1 MRVSSN
7 LLRTVFLNAL
17 ADAQQRFAKTQT
29 QVSTGQRVNSP
40 ADDPAAA
47 ARIAQLNATLSRLDQ
62 FKTNADFARNQL
74 GLEENALGSV
84 IDNLQK
90 IRELTVQAN
99 NAPLSDSDRAAIASE
114 LRERLEALR
123 SVANTT
129 DVDGRHL
136 FAGYNEAAVPFTV
149 GPGGNVVYNGDQG
162 QRTVQV
168 SETRFVALNDS
179 GADVFQRIPT
189 GNGTFT
195 LTAGAAN
202 TGNGVLGAGTVVD
215 PTAWDP
221 DNYTIT
227 FLTPTTYEVRD
238 SAAALVA
245 SGTYTAG
252 QAISFRGHRR
262 ADRRRAGGR
271 RHVHC
276 RAELEPRRLRDGE
289 LVDHRARDAGVV
301 GRGDRRAC
309 TTSSASCSR
318 DVDQATNHVISKR
331 SDVGSRSKALD
342 DETSLADDFKVQLS
356 TMLSSIRD
364 LDYASALTAL
374 SQQQLGL
381 QAAQQA
387 YAQTQGLTLFRF
399 L

>member
-1 MRVSSN
+1 MRVSSD
-7 LLRTVFLNAL
+7 LLRTVFMNAL
-17 ADAQQRFAKTQT
+17 SDAQQRLAKTQE

-40 ADDPAAA
+40 SDDPAAA

-62 FKTNADFARNQL
+62 FKSNADFATNQL
-74 GLEENALGSV
+74 GLEENALTSAV
-84 IDNLQK
+84 DNLQQ

-99 NAPLSDSDRAAIASE
+99 NAPLTDTDRAAIADE
-114 LRERLEALR
+114 LRQRLAALQ
-123 SVANTT
+123 SVANST

-136 FAGYNEAAVPFTV
+136 FAGYNESATPFTV

-162 QRTVQV
+162 QRSVQV
-168 SETRFVALNDS
+168 SETRFIAINDS

-195 LTAGAAN
+195 LAADDAN
-202 TGNGVLGAGTVVD
+202 TGSGVLGAGTVVD
-215 PTAWDP
+215 QTAWVP

-238 SAAALVA
+238 GASALVA

-252 QAISFRGHRR
+252 QAISFRGV
-262 ADRRRAGGR
+262 AVPIDGAPAAGDKFT
-271 RHVHC
+271 V
-276 RAELEPRRLRDGE
+276 AP
-289 LVDHRARDAGVV
+289 
-301 GRGDRRAC
+301 
-309 TTSSASCSR
+309 SSSR
-318 DVDQATNHVISKR
+318 DIFATVSSLIDALDTPASSDAARTSLQNKLGQALADIDQATNHVIAVR

-342 DETSLADDFKVQLS
+342 DETSLGADFKVQL
-356 TMLSSIRD
+356 TTTLSNIRD
-364 LDYASALTAL
+364 LDYADALTKL

-381 QAAQQA
+381 QAAEQA
-387 YAQTQGLTLFRF
+387 FAQTQGLTLFRF

>member
-1 MRVSSN
+1 MRVSSD

-17 ADAQQRFAKTQT
+17 ADTQQRFAKTQT
-29 QVSTGQRVNSP
+29 QVSSGQRVNSP

-62 FKTNADFARNQL
+62 FKSNADFARNQL
-74 GLEENALGSV
+74 GLEESALTSTV
-84 IDNLQK
+84 DNLQQ
-90 IRELTVQAN
+90 IRELAVQAN
-99 NAPLSDSDRAAIASE
+99 NAPLSDGDRAAIASE
-114 LRERLEALR
+114 LSQRLESLR

-136 FAGYNEAAVPFTV
+136 FAGYNENALPFTIDST
-149 GPGGNVVYNGDQG
+149 GNVVYNGDQG

-202 TGNGVLGAGTVVD
+202 TGTGVLGAGTVVD

-221 DNYTIT
+221 DNYTIK

-238 SAAALVA
+238 STAALVA

-252 QAISFRGHRR
+252 QAISFRGI
-262 ADRRRAGGR
+262 A
-271 RHVHC
+271 V
-276 RAELEPRRLRDGE
+276 PIDGAPSAN
-289 LVDHRARDAGVV
+289 DTFVV
-301 GRGDRRAC
+301 AP
-309 TTSSASCSR
+309 SSSR
-318 DVDQATNHVISKR
+318 DIFATVNSLITALETPASSVAAQASLHNKVGQLLADIDQATNHVISKR
-331 SDVGSRSKALD
+331 SDVGSRAKALD

-356 TMLSSIRD
+356 TMLSNIRD
-364 LDYASALTAL
+364 LDYASALTQL

>member
-1 MRVSSN
+1 M
-7 LLRTVFLNAL
+7 
-17 ADAQQRFAKTQT
+17 
-29 QVSTGQRVNSP
+29 
-40 ADDPAAA
+40 
-47 ARIAQLNATLSRLDQ
+47 
-62 FKTNADFARNQL
+62 
-74 GLEENALGSV
+74 
-84 IDNLQK
+84 
-90 IRELTVQAN
+90 QAN

-136 FAGYNEAAVPFTV
+136 FAGFNEAAVPFTV

-179 GADVFQRIPT
+179 GADVFQRIPS

-215 PTAWDP
+215 PAAWDP
-221 DNYTIT
+221 TTTRSRSSRRRPTRSATARPRSSSPARIT
-227 FLTPTTYEVRD
+227 
-238 SAAALVA
+238 S
-245 SGTYTAG
+245 G
-252 QAISFRGHRR
+252 QAISFRGIAVRSSG
-262 ADRRRAGGR
+262 APAAGDTF
-271 RHVHC
+271 C
-276 RAELEPRRLRDGE
+276 RAERQPRHLHDGE
-289 LVDHRARDAGVV
+289 RVDHRARNPGVV
-301 GRGDRRAC
+301 ERGTGELAQQARPAARGRG
-309 TTSSASCSR
+309 SSDESR
-318 DVDQATNHVISKR
+318 DLEALRRRLALESAHV
-331 SDVGSRSKALD
+331 
-342 DETSLADDFKVQLS
+342 ETSLADDFKVQLS

-364 LDYASALTAL
+364 LDYASALTQL

-387 YAQTQGLTLFRF
+387 FAQTQGLTLFRF
-399 L
+399 LS

>member
-1 MRVSSN
+1 MRVSSD

-17 ADAQQRFAKTQT
+17 ADAQQRFAKTQE

-40 ADDPAAA
+40 SDDPAAA

-62 FKTNADFARNQL
+62 FQTNADFARNQL
-74 GLEENALGSV
+74 GLEENALTSV
-84 IDNLQK
+84 VDNLQQ

-99 NAPLSDSDRAAIASE
+99 NAPLSDADRAAIASE
-114 LRERLEALR
+114 LSQRLDALR

-136 FAGYNEAAVPFTV
+136 FAGYNEDATPFTV
-149 GPGGNVVYNGDQG
+149 GPAGNVVYNGDQG

-202 TGNGVLGAGTVVD
+202 TGTGVLGAGTVVD
-215 PTAWDP
+215 QTAWVP
-221 DNYTIT
+221 DNYTIR

-238 SAAALVA
+238 GASALVA

-252 QAISFRGHRR
+252 QAISFRGV
-262 ADRRRAGGR
+262 AVPIDGAPAAGDTFT
-271 RHVHC
+271 
-276 RAELEPRRLRDGE
+276 AAP
-289 LVDHRARDAGVV
+289 
-301 GRGDRRAC
+301 
-309 TTSSASCSR
+309 SSSR
-318 DVDQATNHVISKR
+318 DVFATVSSLIDTLKTPAQSDTARASLHNKLGQLLADIDQATNHVISKR
-331 SDVGSRSKALD
+331 SDVGSRSRALD
-342 DETSLADDFKVQLS
+342 DEASLSADFKVQLS
-356 TMLSSIRD
+356 TTLSSIRD
-364 LDYASALTAL
+364 LDYADALTRL

-387 YAQTQGLTLFRF
+387 FAQTQGLTLFRY

>member
-1 MRVSSN
+1 MRVSSD

-47 ARIAQLNATLSRLDQ
+47 ARIAQLNASLSRLDQ
-62 FKTNADFARNQL
+62 FKSNADFASNRL
-74 GLEENALGSV
+74 GLEENALTSV

-114 LRERLEALR
+114 LRDRLDALR

-129 DVDGRHL
+129 DVDGNHL
-136 FAGYNEAAVPFTV
+136 FAGYNETALPFTV
-149 GPGGNVVYNGDQG
+149 DSSGNVVYNGDQG

-168 SETRFVALNDS
+168 SETRFVAINDS

-195 LTAGAAN
+195 LAAGAAN
-202 TGNGVLGAGTVVD
+202 TGTGVLGAGTVVD
-215 PTAWDP
+215 QTAWVP
-221 DNYTIT
+221 NNYTIT

-238 SAAALVA
+238 SASALVA

-252 QAISFRGHRR
+252 QAISFRGI
-262 ADRRRAGGR
+262 AVPIDGAPAAGDTFA
-271 RHVHC
+271 V
-276 RAELEPRRLRDGE
+276 AP
-289 LVDHRARDAGVV
+289 
-301 GRGDRRAC
+301 
-309 TTSSASCSR
+309 SSSR
-318 DVDQATNHVISKR
+318 DIFATVSSLIDTLQTPTPSDAARTGVQNKLGQLLGDIDQATNHVSSVR
-331 SDVGSRSKALD
+331 SDVGSRSSSLD
-342 DETSLADDFKVQLS
+342 QETSLADDFKVQLS
-356 TMLSSIRD
+356 TMLSGIRD
-364 LDYASALTAL
+364 LDYASAVTQL

>member
-1 MRVSSN
+1 MRVSSD

-17 ADAQQRFAKTQT
+17 ADAQQRFAKTQA
-29 QVSTGQRVNSP
+29 QVSSGQRVNSP

-62 FKTNADFARNQL
+62 FKSNADFARNRL
-74 GLEENALGSV
+74 GLEENALSSAV
-84 IDNLQK
+84 DNLQQ
-90 IRELTVQAN
+90 IRELAVQAN

-114 LRERLEALR
+114 LRQRLEALR

-136 FAGYNEAAVPFTV
+136 FAGYNENALPFTV
-149 GPGGNVVYNGDQG
+149 DSVGNVVYNGDQG

-202 TGNGVLGAGTVVD
+202 TGTGVLGAGTVVD

-238 SAAALVA
+238 SASALVA
-245 SGTYTAG
+245 SGTYTSG
-252 QAISFRGHRR
+252 QAISFRGI
-262 ADRRRAGGR
+262 AVPIDGAPAAGDTFT
-271 RHVHC
+271 
-276 RAELEPRRLRDGE
+276 AAP
-289 LVDHRARDAGVV
+289 
-301 GRGDRRAC
+301 
-309 TTSSASCSR
+309 SSSR
-318 DVDQATNHVISKR
+318 DVFATVSSLIAALDTPASSDAAQASLHNKVGQLLADIDQATNHVISKR

-356 TMLSSIRD
+356 TMLSNIRD
-364 LDYASALTAL
+364 LDYASALTQL

>member
-1 MRVSSN
+1 MRVSSD

-29 QVSTGQRVNSP
+29 QVSSGQRVNSP

-74 GLEENALGSV
+74 GLEENALGSS
-84 IDNLQK
+84 IDNLQR

-129 DVDGRHL
+129 DVDGRH
-136 FAGYNEAAVPFTV
+136 FSRVSTRPRYRSPSTRAATSSTTAT
-149 GPGGNVVYNGDQG
+149 
-162 QRTVQV
+162 RASARVQV
-168 SETRFVALNDS
+168 SETRFIALNDS

-202 TGNGVLGAGTVVD
+202 TGTGVLGAGTVVD

-252 QAISFRGHRR
+252 QAISFRGISVPIDG
-262 ADRRRAGGR
+262 APAAGDTFVAAPSSSR
-271 RHVHC
+271 DIFTTVSSLIT
-276 RAELEPRRLRDGE
+276 ALETP
-289 LVDHRARDAGVV
+289 ASSNAGQ
-301 GRGDRRAC
+301 
-309 TTSSASCSR
+309 ASLHNKLGQLLA

-364 LDYASALTAL
+364 LDYASALTQL

-387 YAQTQGLTLFRF
+387 FAQTQGLTLFRF

>member
-17 ADAQQRFAKTQT
+17 ADAQQRLATTQQ
-29 QVSTGQRVNSP
+29 QVSSGQRVNSP

-62 FKTNADFARNQL
+62 FKSNADFASNQL
-74 GLEENALGSV
+74 GLEENALSSAV
-84 IDNLQK
+84 DNLQQ
-90 IRELTVQAN
+90 IRELAVQAN
-99 NAPLSDSDRAAIASE
+99 NAPLSDSDRAAIASQ
-114 LRERLEALR
+114 LRQQLESLR

-136 FAGYNEAAVPFTV
+136 FAGYNENALPFTV
-149 GPGGNVVYNGDQG
+149 DSSGNVVYNGDQG

-179 GADVFQRIPT
+179 GAEVFQRIPT

-195 LTAGAAN
+195 LAAGAAN
-202 TGNGVLGAGTVVD
+202 TGSGVLGAGTVVD

-227 FLTPTTYEVRD
+227 FVTPTTYEVRD
-238 SAAALVA
+238 STSALVA

-252 QAISFRGHRR
+252 QAISFRGI
-262 ADRRRAGGR
+262 A
-271 RHVHC
+271 V
-276 RAELEPRRLRDGE
+276 PIDGAPAAN
-289 LVDHRARDAGVV
+289 DTFVV
-301 GRGDRRAC
+301 AP
-309 TTSSASCSR
+309 SSSR
-318 DVDQATNHVISKR
+318 DVFATVSSLITALETPASSDAAQASLHNKLGQLLGDIDQATNHLISVR

-342 DETSLADDFKVQLS
+342 DETSLADDFKVQLT
-356 TMLSSIRD
+356 TMLSNIRD
-364 LDYASALTAL
+364 LDYASALTQL

>member
-1 MRVSSN
+1 
-7 LLRTVFLNAL
+7 
-17 ADAQQRFAKTQT
+17 
-29 QVSTGQRVNSP
+29 
-40 ADDPAAA
+40 
-47 ARIAQLNATLSRLDQ
+47 
-62 FKTNADFARNQL
+62 
-74 GLEENALGSV
+74 
-84 IDNLQK
+84 
-90 IRELTVQAN
+90 VQAN
-99 NAPLSDSDRAAIASE
+99 NAPLSDGDRAAIASE
-114 LRERLEALR
+114 LRERLEGLR

-136 FAGYNEAAVPFTV
+136 FAGYNENATPFTV
-149 GPGGNVVYNGDQG
+149 DSSGNVVYNGDQG

-202 TGNGVLGAGTVVD
+202 TGTGILGGGTVVD
-215 PTAWDP
+215 KTAWVP

-227 FLTPTTYEVRD
+227 FITPTTYEVRD
-238 SAAALVA
+238 SASALVA
-245 SGTYTAG
+245 SGTYTTG
-252 QAISFRGHRR
+252 QAIAFRGI
-262 ADRRRAGGR
+262 AVPIDGAPAAGDTF
-271 RHVHC
+271 
-276 RAELEPRRLRDGE
+276 A
-289 LVDHRARDAGVV
+289 VV
-301 GRGDRRAC
+301 P
-309 TTSSASCSR
+309 SSSR
-318 DVDQATNHVISKR
+318 DIFATVSSLIKALETGASTDAAHASVQNKLGQFLADLDQATNHVISKR
-331 SDVGSRSKALD
+331 SEVGSRSSALD

-356 TMLSSIRD
+356 TMLSNIRD
-364 LDYASALTAL
+364 LDYASALTQL

>member
-1 MRVSSN
+1 MRVSSD

-17 ADAQQRFAKTQT
+17 GDAQQRFAKTQA
-29 QVSTGQRVNSP
+29 QVSSGQRVNSP

-62 FKTNADFARNQL
+62 FKSNADFARNQL
-74 GLEENALGSV
+74 GLEENALTSS
-84 IDNLQK
+84 IDNLQQ

-114 LRERLEALR
+114 LRQRLEALR

-136 FAGYNEAAVPFTV
+136 FAGYNENALPFTV
-149 GPGGNVVYNGDQG
+149 DSGGNVVYNGDQG

-168 SETRFVALNDS
+168 SETRFIALNDS

-202 TGNGVLGAGTVVD
+202 QGSGVLGAGTVVD
-215 PTAWDP
+215 ATAWVA

-238 SAAALVA
+238 STSALVA
-245 SGTYTAG
+245 SGAYTAG
-252 QAISFRGHRR
+252 QAIAFRGISVPIDG
-262 ADRRRAGGR
+262 APAAGDTFT
-271 RHVHC
+271 
-276 RAELEPRRLRDGE
+276 AAPSSSRDVFATVSSLITALDTPASSGAGE
-289 LVDHRARDAGVV
+289 
-301 GRGDRRAC
+301 
-309 TTSSASCSR
+309 ASLHNKLGQLLA
-318 DVDQATNHVISKR
+318 DVDQATNHLISKR

-356 TMLSSIRD
+356 TMLSNIRD

>member
-17 ADAQQRFAKTQT
+17 ADAQQRFAKTQL

-47 ARIAQLNATLSRLDQ
+47 TRIAQLNATLSRLDQ

-74 GLEENALGSV
+74 GLEESALASAV
-84 IDNLQK
+84 DNLQQ
-90 IRELTVQAN
+90 IRVLMVQAN
-99 NAPLSDSDRAAIASE
+99 NAPLSDGDRAAIASE

-136 FAGYNEAAVPFTV
+136 FAGFNESVVPFTLTAT
-149 GPGGNVVYNGDQG
+149 GNVVYNGDQG
-162 QRTVQV
+162 QRSVQV

-195 LTAGAAN
+195 LSAGAAN
-202 TGNGVLGAGTVVD
+202 TGTGVLGAGSVVD

-238 SAAALVA
+238 SATALVA
-245 SGTYTAG
+245 SGTYNTG
-252 QAISFRGHRR
+252 QSISFRGI
-262 ADRRRAGGR
+262 AVPIDGAPAAGDTFTVAPSSSR
-271 RHVHC
+271 DIFATVSSVIT
-276 RAELEPRRLRDGE
+276 ALETG
-289 LVDHRARDAGVV
+289 ASSDA
-301 GRGDRRAC
+301 AQ
-309 TTSSASCSR
+309 ASLHNKLGQLLA

-356 TMLSSIRD
+356 TMLSGIRD
-364 LDYASALTAL
+364 LDYASALTQL

>member
-1 MRVSSN
+1 
-7 LLRTVFLNAL
+7 VFLNAL
-17 ADAQQRFAKTQT
+17 SNAQQQFAKTQA
-29 QVSTGQRVNSP
+29 QVSSGQRVNSP

-62 FKTNADFARNQL
+62 FKSNADFARNQL
-74 GLEENALGSV
+74 GLEESALTSA
-84 IDNLQK
+84 IDNLQQ

-114 LRERLEALR
+114 LRERLDALR
-123 SVANTT
+123 SIANTT

-136 FAGYNEAAVPFTV
+136 FAGYNENALPFTV
-149 GPGGNVVYNGDQG
+149 DSTGNVVYNGDQG

-202 TGNGVLGAGTVVD
+202 TGTGVLGAGTVVD

-221 DNYTIT
+221 DNYTIK

-245 SGTYTAG
+245 TGTYTAG
-252 QAISFRGHRR
+252 QAISFRGI
-262 ADRRRAGGR
+262 A
-271 RHVHC
+271 V
-276 RAELEPRRLRDGE
+276 PIDGAPATN
-289 LVDHRARDAGVV
+289 DTFVV
-301 GRGDRRAC
+301 AP
-309 TTSSASCSR
+309 SSSR
-318 DVDQATNHVISKR
+318 DVFATVGSLIDALETPTPTDAARTGVQNKLGQLLADLDQATNHVISKR

-342 DETSLADDFKVQLS
+342 DETSLADDFHVQLS
-356 TMLSSIRD
+356 TMLSNIRD
-364 LDYASALTAL
+364 LDYASALTQL

>member
-1 MRVSSN
+1 MRVSSD

-47 ARIAQLNATLSRLDQ
+47 ARIAQLNASIARLDQ
-62 FKTNADFARNQL
+62 FKSNADFARNQL
-74 GLEENALGSV
+74 GLEENALGSA
-84 IDNLQK
+84 IDNLQRV
-90 IRELTVQAN
+90 RELAVQAN
-99 NAPLSDSDRAAIASE
+99 NAPLADSDRAAIATE
-114 LRERLEALR
+114 LQQRLDALR
-123 SVANTT
+123 SIANST

-136 FAGYNEAAVPFTV
+136 FGGYNENGTPFTV
-149 GPGGNVVYNGDQG
+149 GAGGAVVYNGDQG
-162 QRTVQV
+162 QRSVQV

-195 LTAGAAN
+195 LSAAASN
-202 TGNGVLGAGTVVD
+202 TGTGVLGAGTVVD
-215 PTAWDP
+215 PTAWVP
-221 DNYTIT
+221 DTYTIN

-238 SAAALVA
+238 SANALVA

-252 QAISFRGHRR
+252 QGIAFRGINVPI
-262 ADRRRAGGR
+262 DGQPAGGDTFT
-271 RHVHC
+271 V
-276 RAELEPRRLRDGE
+276 AP
-289 LVDHRARDAGVV
+289 
-301 GRGDRRAC
+301 
-309 TTSSASCSR
+309 SSSR
-318 DVDQATNHVISKR
+318 DVFATVSSLISALQTPAPTSGDKTQLHNQLGQLLADIDQATNHIIEKR
-331 SDVGSRSKALD
+331 SDVGSRSRALD
-342 DETSLADDFKVQLS
+342 DESSLGDDFKVQLQ
-356 TMLSSIRD
+356 TTLSNLRD
-364 LDYASALTAL
+364 LDYADALTKL

-387 YAQTQGLTLFRF
+387 FAQTQGLSLFRF

>member
-1 MRVSSN
+1 MRVSSD

-17 ADAQQRFAKTQT
+17 ADAQQRFAKTQE

-40 ADDPAAA
+40 SDDPAAA

-62 FKTNADFARNQL
+62 FKTNADFATNQL
-74 GLEENALGSV
+74 GLEENALASV
-84 IDNLQK
+84 VDNLQR

-99 NAPLSDSDRAAIASE
+99 NAPLSDTDRAAIATE
-114 LRERLEALR
+114 LSQRLDALR

-136 FAGYNEAAVPFTV
+136 FSGYNEDATPFTV
-149 GPGGNVVYNGDQG
+149 GAAGNVVYNGDQG

-168 SETRFVALNDS
+168 SETRFVAINDS

-202 TGNGVLGAGTVVD
+202 TGTGVLGAGTVVD
-215 PTAWDP
+215 QTAWVP

-238 SAAALVA
+238 GASALVA

-252 QAISFRGHRR
+252 QAISFRGV
-262 ADRRRAGGR
+262 AVPIDGAPAAGDTFA
-271 RHVHC
+271 V
-276 RAELEPRRLRDGE
+276 AP
-289 LVDHRARDAGVV
+289 
-301 GRGDRRAC
+301 
-309 TTSSASCSR
+309 SSSR
-318 DVDQATNHVISKR
+318 DIFATVSSLISALQTPAPTDTARTSVQNKLGQLLADIDQATNHVISKR
-331 SDVGSRSKALD
+331 SDVGARSRALD
-342 DETSLADDFKVQLS
+342 DETSLGADFKVQL
-356 TMLSSIRD
+356 TTTLSSIRD
-364 LDYASALTAL
+364 LDYADALTRL

-387 YAQTQGLTLFRF
+387 FAQTQGLTLFRY

>member
-1 MRVSSN
+1 MRVSSD

-62 FKTNADFARNQL
+62 FKSNADFARNQL
-74 GLEENALGSV
+74 GLEENALSSAV
-84 IDNLQK
+84 DNLQR

-99 NAPLSDSDRAAIASE
+99 NAPLTDTDRAAIASE
-114 LRERLEALR
+114 LKERLDALR

-136 FAGYNEAAVPFTV
+136 FAGYNESALPFTLDSA
-149 GPGGNVVYNGDQG
+149 GNVVYNGDQG
-162 QRTVQV
+162 QRSVQV
-168 SETRFVALNDS
+168 SETRFVALSDS
-179 GADVFQRIPT
+179 GAEVFQRIPT

-195 LTAGAAN
+195 LAAGAAN
-202 TGNGVLGAGTVVD
+202 TGTGVLGAGTVVD
-215 PTAWDP
+215 QTAWDP
-221 DNYTIT
+221 DTYTIT
-227 FLTPTTYEVRD
+227 FVTPSTYEVRD
-238 SAAALVA
+238 SASALVS
-245 SGTYTAG
+245 SGAYTPG
-252 QAISFRGHRR
+252 QAVSFRGI
-262 ADRRRAGGR
+262 AVPIDGAPAAGDTFT
-271 RHVHC
+271 V
-276 RAELEPRRLRDGE
+276 AP
-289 LVDHRARDAGVV
+289 
-301 GRGDRRAC
+301 
-309 TTSSASCSR
+309 SSSR
-318 DVDQATNHVISKR
+318 DVFATVSSLISALETPAPSDTARTSVQNKVGQLLADIDQATNHLIAKR
-331 SDVGSRSKALD
+331 SDVGSRSNALD

-356 TMLSSIRD
+356 TILSNVRD
-364 LDYASALTAL
+364 LDYASALTRL

-387 YAQTQGLTLFRF
+387 FAQTQGLTLFRY

>member
-29 QVSTGQRVNSP
+29 QVSSGQRVNSP

-62 FKTNADFARNQL
+62 FKSNADFARSQL
-74 GLEENALGSV
+74 GLEENALTSG
-84 IDNLQK
+84 IDNLQR

-114 LRERLEALR
+114 LRERLESLR

-136 FAGYNEAAVPFTV
+136 FAGYNENALPFTV
-149 GPGGNVVYNGDQG
+149 DSTGNVVYNGDQG

-202 TGNGVLGAGTVVD
+202 TGTGVLGAGTVVD
-215 PTAWDP
+215 QTAWVP

-238 SAAALVA
+238 SASALVA

-252 QAISFRGHRR
+252 QSISFRGI
-262 ADRRRAGGR
+262 AVPIDAAPAAGDTFAVAPSSSR
-271 RHVHC
+271 DVFSTVSSLID
-276 RAELEPRRLRDGE
+276 ALETP
-289 LVDHRARDAGVV
+289 
-301 GRGDRRAC
+301 
-309 TTSSASCSR
+309 TSSDAAR
-318 DVDQATNHVISKR
+318 TGVQNKLGQLLADVDQATSHLSTKR
-331 SDVGSRSKALD
+331 SNVGSRSNALD

-356 TMLSSIRD
+356 TMLSNIRD
-364 LDYASALTAL
+364 LDYASALTQL

-387 YAQTQGLTLFRF
+387 YAQTQGLTLFRY